1 MKDFQEQWQQ
11 CQEKIQQQLQQKN
24 SDPWVYATWFQPVM
38 FESFDPQKR
47 QLLLTVPSTYVYE
60 FIEHYYVRLMS
71 LVIAEVY
78 GKGVDL
84 HYRILQNG
92 DGAPVDFIRTPQY
105 QVPAFQIPD
114 AANRLRTELTKRLG
128 DRLQWLPAYD
138 KVASWLSNNKG
149 RGLLCVG
156 TTGLGKSLICRD
168 ILPLIFQQS
177 IVCVDA
183 SEIHKRLDE
192 LTRQRCV
199 IVDDLGKE
207 DVKVFG
213 QVDHSFYK
221 LCDAAERLGILL
233 IITTNFSTNHVND
246 PRYPANI
253 LDRYGNEVA
262 SRLRSLIRTIEFEGP
277 DMRK

>member
-24 SDPWVYATWFQPVM
+24 SDPWVYATWFQPIM

-177 IVCVDA
+177 VVCVDA

>member
-24 SDPWVYATWFQPVM
+24 SDPWVYATWFQPIM

-84 HYRILQNG
+84 RYRILQNG

>member
-84 HYRILQNG
+84 RYRILQNG

>member
-24 SDPWVYATWFQPVM
+24 SDPWVYATWFQPIM